1 MFYRENGQYK
11 TSYRSDQQIFAIAQ
25 DRWAI
30 LALIAFAFIGVP
42 FIAEEDMFRAK
53 LITLLIMS
61 SARWGVN
68 ILVGYFG

>member
-1 MFYRENGQYK
+1 MFYRENGQFK

-42 FIAEEDMFRAK
+42 LIADEYMFRAC
-53 LITLLIMS
+53 LLYTS
-61 SARWGVN
+61 DAADE
-68 ILVGYFG
+68 